1 MKILDV
7 RTRPPFGS
15 IRDGM
20 FNNPGRELFEP
31 EAFAPR
37 FGMSVGESAR
47 QRSMSLFIEE
57 MDAAGITLGSRAD
70 PKSTGMDNNDLARLD
85 AAYPGRF
92 IGIAGI
98 DPLDGEEALRETE
111 HFALKGPAGASVLE
125 PGFCSTPL
133 YANDQ
138 RIYPIYELCQQHG
151 IPVFLSFGGYVA
163 PDLTYNS
170 PFIIDRLALDFPS
183 LKLVIAH
190 GGWPFVTEIC
200 HVAFNREN
208 VYLAPDLYTMN
219 VPGNRDYLLPRT
231 ISFPKNSCLGLPIC
245 VSMREL
251 STTIETGA

>member
-37 FGMSVGESAR
+37 FGMSIGESAR
-47 QRSMSLFIEE
+47 QRSMSLFIQE
-57 MDAAGITLGSRAD
+57 MDEAGISLGAVLIR
-70 PKSTGMDNNDLARLD
+70 KSTGMDNNDLARLD
-85 AAYPGRF
+85 VAYPGRF

-111 HFALKGPAGASVLE
+111 HFALKGACRGILLE

-133 YANDQ
+133 YAND
-138 RIYPIYELCQQHG
+138 RLIYPIYELCQQHG

-190 GGWPFVTEIC
+190 GG
-200 HVAFNREN
+200 
-208 VYLAPDLYTMN
+208 
-219 VPGNRDYLLPRT
+219 
-231 ISFPKNSCLGLPIC
+231 
-245 VSMREL
+245 
-251 STTIETGA
+251 